1 MRVLVLRP
9 GDGAR
14 RTAARLA
21 ELGHEAICS
30 PVLETVATGE
40 RAPPGDFDGV
50 IATSAQAFRFVET
63 ASLRPYLRLPAM
75 CVGARTAA
83 AAREAGFA
91 DIRVEAADAAQLARA
106 ITEAPP
112 TIRLLYLAGRDRKPG
127 LETALETEGVAVA
140 PWIVYEARAVAALRD
155 DVLGALRSGKL
166 DAALHFSRRS
176 AAVFCDLAAAAHL
189 QDEARALLHVAIS
202 ADAARGLAPL
212 RSSRISV
219 AAAPDEAHML
229 ALLG

>member
-40 RAPPGDFDGV
+40 RAPPGAFDGV
-50 IATSAQAFRFVET
+50 IATSAQAFRFVESAT
-63 ASLRPYLRLPAM
+63 LRPFLRLPAM
-75 CVGARTAA
+75 CVGARTAH

-91 DIRVEAADAAQLARA
+91 DIRVEAADAAQLALA
-106 ITEAPP
+106 ITQAPP
-112 TIRLLYLAGRDRKPG
+112 TNRLLYLAGRDRKPG
-127 LETALETEGVAVA
+127 LETALETEGVTVA
-140 PWIVYEARAVAALRD
+140 PWIVYEARAVAALRENALD
-155 DVLGALRSGKL
+155 DLRAGRL

-176 AAVFCDLAAAAHL
+176 AAVFCDLTAAAHL
-189 QDEARALLHVAIS
+189 GEEARALLHVAIS
-202 ADAARGLAPL
+202 TDAARGLAPL
-212 RSSRISV
+212 DPPRLRV